1 MEVETLGRLRH
12 PNLVNLVGACTEG
25 RHRLAVFDFMP
36 GGSLRDNLDSKHTE
50 LLGPWQ
56 NPRENLAWAAR
67 ISIALDAACGLAY
80 LHEVKAYAHKPAHTS
95 STKFEMPGL
104 PLKRLCLSILHLV
117 LEM

>member
-56 NPRENLAWAAR
+56 NPRDNLDWAAR
-67 ISIALDAACGLAY
+67 LSIALDAARGLAY
-80 LHEVKAYAHKPAHTS
+80 LHEV
-95 STKFEMPGL
+95 STIAFEVGIA
-104 PLKRLCLSILHLV
+104 C
-117 LEM
+117 